1 MNPPKKEPKVPPIYT
16 PTLIKEAVAELKQ
29 AVMESQ
35 KYASTRRMTMTNFI
49 NEEHRQLFE
58 KEVYLLPENYQQSSE
73 FLSLV
78 YIMTSSTEMYRK
90 MKPHF
95 RGELG
100 EFDAFSMFEQDFS
113 SGHYVLAKLASHL
126 YNNGKEISPLN
137 LIESLDTENMDVAM
151 NAIYIR
157 KTGRV

>member
-1 MNPPKKEPKVPPIYT
+1 M
-16 PTLIKEAVAELKQ
+16 PTF
-29 AVMESQ
+29 
-35 KYASTRRMTMTNFI
+35 MT
-49 NEEHRQLFE
+49 EEHRQQFE
-58 KEVYLLPENYQQSSE
+58 REVHALPGSYQRSSE
-73 FLSLV
+73 FLSLI

-137 LIESLDTENMDVAM
+137 LVESLDTENMEVAM